1 MTDEQLASELE
12 ITVNELRAQLDNI
25 QSDDIMT
32 YAEGCNYLVGLA
44 SMYNTYKDLRDGVR

>member
-32 YAEGCNYLVGLA
+32 AAEARNYLVGLA